1 MAFIPN
7 NIYNL
12 IYIAVII
19 LGGVTLP
26 LTLILNAKER
36 DKQHKAI
43 FLFVGAI
50 FLYMVADFI
59 TYYFLGEMESGGIVL
74 ALITMSDTFFCMLIT
89 AWVYVIVVI
98 TKLEDKI
105 NMKLIVIISAVYLI
119 SSEFLS
125 ISLGRYNSY
134 ALHVESGI
142 GKVILQ
148 ALNAGYAIIIIAIGV
163 YAIGLILERYERSAN
178 RSFNL
183 IMLLLLISYMMW
195 VIYWD
200 YSTWYQTEEN
210 LLEIYA
216 MDPLIMLYAIFNGFF
231 IYYFYK
237 KDPLRISENQI
248 ASEDAVR
255 MLAQKYQLSEREYD
269 VLDLLNKGKS
279 NKEIAADLCISEN
292 TVKRHVNNIFRKT
305 EAQSRHEVIFKISN
319 INK

>member
-43 FLFVGAI
+43 FLFVGAT

-59 TYYFLGEMESGGIVL
+59 TYYFLGEMASGGIVL
-74 ALITMSDTFFCMLIT
+74 TLITLSDTFFCMLIT
-89 AWVYVIVVI
+89 AWVYVMIVI
-98 TKLEDKI
+98 TKLQDKI
-105 NMKLIVIISAVYLI
+105 NMKLILIVSAVYLV

-125 ISLGRYNSY
+125 ILLGRYNSY
-134 ALHVESGI
+134 ALHVESGV

-148 ALNAGYAIIIIAIGV
+148 GLNAGYAILIIAIGI

-178 RSFNL
+178 RAFNL
-183 IMLLLLISYMMW
+183 IMAFLLIGYMMW
-195 VIYWD
+195 VIFWD

-255 MLAQKYQLSEREYD
+255 IVAQKYQLSEREYD

-279 NKEIAADLCISEN
+279 NKEIAAELCISEN
-292 TVKRHVNNIFRKT
+292 TVKRHVNNIFKKT
-305 EAQSRHEVIFKISN
+305 ETQSRHEVIFKVSN
-319 INK
+319 TNK